1 MSEIDEL
8 VLRKIDKIIEDIHQ
22 IKVQIAELNYWR
34 SAITELQNSEESQN
48 DRISKQDVLIAQLS
62 TKMMIIGAAIVVLIP
77 IISSG
82 MFWFLNHHSH

>member
-8 VLRKIDKIIEDIHQ
+8 VLRKIDKLIEDIHQ
-22 IKVQIAELNYWR
+22 IKIQIAELHYWK

-62 TKMMIIGAAIVVLIP
+62 TKMMIIGGGVVILIP

-82 MFWFLNHHSH
+82 IFWFLSNHGH

>member
-22 IKVQIAELNYWR
+22 IKIQIAELNYWR

-62 TKMMIIGAAIVVLIP
+62 TKMMIIGASIVVLIP